1 MNKKIVALIFVII
14 FTSFSDNVDAK
25 SDTTVDAKSDITID
39 AKSDITVDDVYKI
52 IRDNLLKHKETFTI
66 DMNSDTYSQLSNGDD
81 VILMATDIDQKDTSK
96 DGDYLLYSL
105 SSWGRRWKFTWGGG
119 YLESASLTVD
129 VVYSSTLKQEKKVDT
144 KIKSVLDSLKLEGK
158 SDYSKVKA
166 IHDYI
171 IKRVSYDF
179 TYEKYSA
186 YNALIEKS
194 SVCRGYVSL
203 AYRMF
208 TDAGIECRIIGTL
221 DHAWNIVK
229 VNGKWYNIDLTWD
242 DPNRSKGPQVIYDYF
257 LKNAASF
264 RDHTGYKEIM
274 TKEFTAKYPI
284 AKDSYK
290 LEK

>member
-14 FTSFSDNVDAK
+14 LISFSDNVAAK
-25 SDTTVDAKSDITID
+25 SDTTVD
-39 AKSDITVDDVYKI
+39 DVYKI
-52 IRDNLLKHKETFTI
+52 VRDNLLKHKETFTI
-66 DMNSDTYSQLSNGDD
+66 DMDSDTYSQLSNGDD

-105 SSWGRRWKFTWGGG
+105 SSWGRKWEFTWEFTSGGR
-119 YLESASLTVD
+119 YLESASLTVNA
-129 VVYSSTLKQEKKVDT
+129 VYSSTLKQEKKVDT

-158 SDYSKVKA
+158 SDYTKVKA

>member
-1 MNKKIVALIFVII
+1 MLKVYAEMEKDMNKKIVALIFVII
-14 FTSFSDNVDAK
+14 LISFSDNVAAK
-25 SDTTVDAKSDITID
+25 SDTTVD
-39 AKSDITVDDVYKI
+39 DVYKI
-52 IRDNLLKHKETFTI
+52 VRDNLLKHKETFTI
-66 DMNSDTYSQLSNGDD
+66 DMDSDTYSQLSNGDD

-105 SSWGRRWKFTWGGG
+105 SSWGRKWEFTWEFTSGGR
-119 YLESASLTVD
+119 YLESASLTVNA
-129 VVYSSTLKQEKKVDT
+129 VYSSTLKQEKKVDT

-158 SDYSKVKA
+158 SDYTKVKA

>member
-1 MNKKIVALIFVII
+1 MEKDINKKILALIFVII
-14 FTSFSDNVDAK
+14 FTSFLVNLDVV
-25 SDTTVDAKSDITID
+25 TVDAKS
-39 AKSDITVDDVYKI
+39 SDITVDDVYKI

-66 DMNSDTYSQLSNGDD
+66 EMNSDTYSKLSNEDD
-81 VILMATDIDQKDTSK
+81 VIQMATDIDQKDTSK
-96 DGDYLLYSL
+96 DGDYLMYSL
-105 SSWGRRWKFTWGGG
+105 IGWRYSWEFKKGGG
-119 YLESASLTVD
+119 YIEKASLTVN
-129 VVYSSTLKQEKKVDT
+129 VLYSSTLKQEKMVDT

-194 SVCRGYVSL
+194 SVCRGYASA

-208 TDAGIECRIIGTL
+208 TDAGIECRIIGTV
-221 DHAWNIVK
+221 DHTWNIVK

-242 DPNRSKGPQVIYDYF
+242 DPNKSKGPQVIYDYF
-257 LKNAASF
+257 LKNAAGF
-264 RDHTGYKEIM
+264 KDHAGYKEIM
-274 TKEFTAKYPI
+274 TKEFTSKYPI

-290 LEK
+290 LKK